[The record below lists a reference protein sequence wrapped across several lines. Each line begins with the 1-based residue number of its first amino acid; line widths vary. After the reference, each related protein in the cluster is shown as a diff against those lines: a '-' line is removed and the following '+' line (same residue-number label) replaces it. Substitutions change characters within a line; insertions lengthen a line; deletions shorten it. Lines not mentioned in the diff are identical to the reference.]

1 MAAILLLGV
10 MGWIL
15 GFLSAA
21 LVWSGGTYARSPRS
35 WTLAGVITAAMFP
48 VWTLAGIVAGA
59 KIHEILAGQLTED
72 TFSSGVAL
80 SFSIGTGLW
89 AWIFREMF
97 RATKMWVVPIATWAL
112 LMGLVG
118 LCVLGGMPW
127 EAASIVFS
135 LAMLPWM
142 AIHGIAGFVM
152 LRKAYRF
159 SGRQMCEACG
169 YSLVGLA
176 AGAKCPECGSPT
188 VAPPGL
194 RE

>member
-1 MAAILLLGV
+1 MAAILLFGV

-21 LVWSGGTYARSPRS
+21 LVWRGWKYARSPMI
-35 WTLAGVITAAMFP
+35 WTVTGVITAAMFP
-48 VWTLAGIVAGA
+48 VWMGAGIMAGA
-59 KIHEILAGQLTED
+59 KIHEILAGQLTENA
-72 TFSSGVAL
+72 FSSGVAVA
-80 SFSIGTGLW
+80 FSLGSGVW

-97 RATKMWVVPIATWAL
+97 PETKMWAVPIASWAI

-127 EAASIVFS
+127 ESAAIVFS
-135 LAMLPWM
+135 LAMLPWV
-142 AIHGIAGFVM
+142 ATHGVAGFVM

-159 SGRQMCEACG
+159 SGPQMCKACG